1 MKGSKREMQDRKL
14 EQALDIYFTG
24 EPDRETKEF
33 QDAQKYL
40 KLRIRPA
47 MEFLID
53 KEDIEKMEQL
63 EKCGWFSEKE
73 LESFIRCAREK
84 TKLRSLVWLL
94 HLKDRKYGYQK
105 KDFSL

>member
-1 MKGSKREMQDRKL
+1 MQDRNL
-14 EQALDIYFTG
+14 EQALGIYFG
-24 EPDRETKEF
+24 REPDRETKEF

-47 MEFLID
+47 MEFLIE
-53 KEDIEKMEQL
+53 KEDTEGMEQL
-63 EKCGWFSEKE
+63 ENCGWFSAKE

-84 TKLRSLVWLL
+84 AKLRSLVWLL

>member
-1 MKGSKREMQDRKL
+1 MQDRKL

-24 EPDRETKEF
+24 EPDRETHEF
-33 QDAQKYL
+33 QNALKYL

-53 KEDIEKMEQL
+53 KEDIERMEQL
-63 EKCGWFSEKE
+63 ETCGWFSARE

>member
-1 MKGSKREMQDRKL
+1 MQDRKL

-40 KLRIRPA
+40 KLRIR
-47 MEFLID
+47 
-53 KEDIEKMEQL
+53 L
-63 EKCGWFSEKE
+63 ETCGWFSARE